1 MLIRLLF
8 LLILLAG
15 AGVGF
20 AYPWASQNFE
30 RREIG
35 NWRAQDAA
43 TGFQPVE
50 VRLDP
55 ADAPVGVVLDVS
67 AVVPPALAAGQSVVT
82 VTAATQGRTVLARS
96 LDVTA
101 AEKRD
106 DSPQTPQQIYRIEAG
121 AIPEVEAGSY
131 TFTVG
136 PGDAEGVDLLSVD
149 LSLVGGNTYDE
160 RAQPIGFSIMAIG
173 FIGFVLTFRRR
184 DGGNGG
190 GSTGGG
196 SGQPPKPRWGRD
208 AAGA

>member
-30 RREIG
+30 RRELG
-35 NWRAQDAA
+35 SWRAQDSA

-50 VRLDP
+50 VQLDP
-55 ADAPVGVVLDVS
+55 ADAPVGVVLDVT
-67 AVVPPALAAGQSVVT
+67 AIVPPALDAGQSVLT
-82 VTAATQGRTVLARS
+82 ITASTQGRTVLARS
-96 LDVTA
+96 LDLTG

-106 DSPQTPQQIYRIEAG
+106 DSPQTPQQIYRIGAG
-121 AIPEVEAGSY
+121 TIPEVEAASY

-136 PGDAEGVDLLSVD
+136 PGDADGVDLLSVD
-149 LSLVGGNTYDE
+149 LGLVGGSTYDE
-160 RAQPIGFSIMAIG
+160 RAQPVGFSIMAIG

-196 SGQPPKPRWGRD
+196 GQPPKPRWGRD